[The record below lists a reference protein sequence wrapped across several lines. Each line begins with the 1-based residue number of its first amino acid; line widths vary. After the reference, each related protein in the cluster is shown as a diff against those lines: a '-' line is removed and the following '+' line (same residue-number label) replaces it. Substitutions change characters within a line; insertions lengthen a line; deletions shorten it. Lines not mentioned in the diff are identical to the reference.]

1 MSSSRKLVVGID
13 FGTTFSGVS
22 WLFHNGIKAPANPEV
37 ITRWLSRHARNSDR
51 VKVPTKLYYDK
62 HTKDVSWGYNIPEGE
77 PVQWFKLLLL
87 NDEDLPAHL
96 QGSAHI
102 RKARAMLEELGKDAT
117 QVTADYLKQLW
128 QHTMKAIEKVKG
140 PSLIRVTPI
149 HVVLTVPA
157 IYQDYGRERMRRA
170 AELAGILKK
179 RPVCEDTTLSF
190 VTEPESAV
198 MATLPELDYRGDL
211 KPNDA
216 FVLCDCGGGTVDNI
230 SYMVVQ
236 TSPLV
241 IRECVEGD
249 GALCGATFL
258 DQDFQLFIK
267 KKIPGG
273 NKAWEN
279 TEPAAISKFLNSE
292 WEHGIKCDFD
302 GSDRTWILDLP
313 KRGKRGQLE
322 VTSSEI
328 RGVFSNVTTRINGL
342 VGKQVQAIKKKTSKN
357 PKFVILAGGFGRCPF
372 IYASLRDFYQGV
384 TEVLQ
389 SDGERPWSAICRGAA
404 MYGALGH
411 GLMDEGVRVQS
422 RVSRLSYG
430 WTFNERF
437 QLGKHLR
444 EDKVW
449 SELEG
454 CYMAEGQ
461 MKWAIRRGDDVETS
475 HAKTFPYY
483 RAYYLWE
490 TGKQVCYEKIYTS
503 TKSYPASRFGSGYE
517 IPLLTSVKWELPARV
532 EELPVVRRDHRN
544 HRRFDYEIQMEVSGA
559 SLDLRIVADGKVLGA
574 KSLQVKT
581 A

>member
-1 MSSSRKLVVGID
+1 MSSSRKSVVGID

-22 WLFHNGIKAPANPEV
+22 WLFHNGMKTPANPEV
-37 ITRWLSRHARNSDR
+37 ITRWLSTHARNSDR

-62 HTKDVSWGYNIPEGE
+62 HTKDVSWGYNIPEGD
-77 PVQWFKLLLL
+77 PIQWFKLLLL

-102 RKARAMLEELGKDAT
+102 RRAGAMLEKLGKDAT
-117 QVTADYLKQLW
+117 QITGDYLKQLC
-128 QHTMKAIEKVKG
+128 
-140 PSLIRVTPI
+140 
-149 HVVLTVPA
+149 VPA
-157 IYQDYGRERMRRA
+157 IYQGYGRERMRRA
-170 AELAGILKK
+170 AELAGILDK

-211 KPNDA
+211 KSNDT
-216 FVLCDCGGGTVDNI
+216 FVHCDCGGGTVDII

-236 TSPLV
+236 SSPLV

-258 DQDFQLFIK
+258 DQDFQLFVK

-273 NKAWEN
+273 YKAWEN

-322 VTSSEI
+322 VTSSSEI
-328 RGVFSNVTTRINGL
+328 HGVFSNVTTRINGL
-342 VGKQVQAIKKKTSKN
+342 VGNQVQAIKKKTSKN

-372 IYASLRDFYQGV
+372 IYASLRDIYQGV

-389 SDGERPWSAICRGAA
+389 SDGERP
-404 MYGALGH
+404 
-411 GLMDEGVRVQS
+411 D
-422 RVSRLSYG
+422 
-430 WTFNERF
+430 
-437 QLGKHLR
+437 
-444 EDKVW
+444 
-449 SELEG
+449 
-454 CYMAEGQ
+454 Q
-461 MKWAIRRGDDVETS
+461 MKWAIKRGDDVETS
-475 HAKTFPYY
+475 HAKTFPYCRKY
-483 RAYYLWE
+483 SLRE
-490 TGKQVCYEKIYTS
+490 TGKRVCYEEIYTS
-503 TKSYPASRFGSGYE
+503 TKSDPASRLGSGYE
-517 IPLLTSVKWELPARV
+517 IPLLTSVKWELPARA
-532 EELPVVRRDHRN
+532 EELPVVRSNHRSY
-544 HRRFDYEIQMEVSGA
+544 RRFDFEIQMEVSGA

-574 KSLQVKT
+574 KSPQVKKT

>member
-22 WLFHNGIKAPANPEV
+22 WLFHNGTKTPANPEV
-37 ITRWLSRHARNSDR
+37 ITRWLSTHARNSDR

-62 HTKDVSWGYNIPEGE
+62 HTTDVSWGYNIPEGE
-77 PVQWFKLLLL
+77 PIQWFKLLLL

-102 RKARAMLEELGKDAT
+102 QKARTMLEELGKDAT
-117 QVTADYLKQLW
+117 RVTADYLKQIW
-128 QHTMKAIEKVKG
+128 QHTMKVIEKAKG
-140 PSLIRVTPI
+140 PSLIKATPI

-170 AELAGILKK
+170 AELAGILDK
-179 RPVCEDTTLSF
+179 RPLCEDTTLSF

-211 KPNDA
+211 KPNDT
-216 FVLCDCGGGTVDNI
+216 FVLCDCGGGTVDII

-267 KKIPGG
+267 KKFPGG
-273 NKAWEN
+273 IKAWEK
-279 TEPAAISKFLNSE
+279 TDPASISKFMNNE

-328 RGVFSNVTTRINGL
+328 RKVFSNVTTRIKDL
-342 VGKQVQAIKKKTSKN
+342 VGNQVQAINKKTSKK

-372 IYASLRDFYQGV
+372 IYASLRENYQSV

-389 SDGERPWSAICRGAA
+389 SDGERP
-404 MYGALGH
+404 M
-411 GLMDEGVRVQS
+411 V
-422 RVSRLSYG
+422 
-430 WTFNERF
+430 
-437 QLGKHLR
+437 
-444 EDKVW
+444 
-449 SELEG
+449 G
-454 CYMAEGQ
+454 CYKAVNQ
-461 MKWAIRRGDDVETS
+461 MEWAIKRGDDVETS
-475 HAKTFPYY
+475 RVKTFPYHKKFSL
-483 RAYYLWE
+483 AE
-490 TGKQVCYEKIYTS
+490 TGKPVNRRAIYTS
-503 TKSYPASRFGSGYE
+503 TKSNPASRVGSGDE
-517 IPLLTSVKWELPARV
+517 FPLLAQFEFVLPVRL
-532 EELPVVRRDHRN
+532 EELPVIRGHSE
-544 HRRFDYEIQMEVSGA
+544 DYREFHYETQMEVSGA
-559 SLDLRIVADGKVLGA
+559 SLDLKNVADGKILGA
-574 KSLQVKT
+574 RTLQVKT
-581 A
+581 D